1 MIRNEKKKCKT
12 ICIVSAFI
20 YNEVIK
26 YKEDICLKIKAAVTL
41 ESGTPFRIE
50 EVELSEPKINEVL
63 IQVTASGVC
72 HTDAVAR
79 DAEGL
84 MPLPA
89 VLGHEGSGI
98 VAKVG
103 PGVTS
108 VQEGDHVVLSYSSC
122 GTCTNC
128 LLGKPA
134 YCDNMMALNF
144 GGVMLD
150 GTKRIKKD
158 GQELSTFFGQSSFGM
173 YAVAHERNVVK
184 VDKDVD
190 IDLLGPLGCG
200 IQTGS
205 GTVLNKLQPKF
216 DESLVVFGCG
226 AVGLSALMA
235 AKIVGSY
242 PLIAVDLHDSR
253 IELAKELGA
262 SHVINAGKE
271 DVVARIHEITKGG
284 SHYAVE
290 TTSVPAVAVQ
300 SIHGL
305 RAQGVS
311 AIVGVTPDTNI
322 NIFQD
327 ILAQGKSIVGVIE
340 GDAVPQVFIPQL
352 IDYYK
357 QGKFPFDKLVKF
369 YDLEDINQA
378 FDDSANGITVK
389 PILKMNH

>member
-1 MIRNEKKKCKT
+1 MK
-12 ICIVSAFI
+12 S
-20 YNEVIK
+20 
-26 YKEDICLKIKAAVTL
+26 KAAVTSQ
-41 ESGTPFRIE
+41 SGTPFKIE
-50 EVELSEPKINEVL
+50 EIEVSEPKVNEVL
-63 IQVTASGVC
+63 IQIVASGVC

-84 MPLPA
+84 TPLPA

-108 VQEGDHVVLSYSSC
+108 VSEGDHVVLSYSFC

-128 LLGKPA
+128 RLGKPA

-144 GGVMLD
+144 GGIMLD
-150 GTKRIKKD
+150 GTKRLSKD
-158 GQELSTFFGQSSFGM
+158 GEELSTFFGQSSFSM
-173 YAVAHERNVVK
+173 YAVAHENNVVK

-190 IDLLGPLGCG
+190 LSLLGPLGCG

-216 DESLVVFGCG
+216 DESLVVFGVG
-226 AVGLSALMA
+226 AVGSSALMA
-235 AKIVGSY
+235 AKIVGAY

-253 IELAKELGA
+253 LELAKELGA

-271 DVVARIHEITKGG
+271 DVVARIHEITGG
-284 SHYAVE
+284 GANYAVE
-290 TTSVPAVAVQ
+290 TTSVPAVAIQ
-300 SIHGL
+300 SIHAL

-311 AIVGVTPDTNI
+311 AIVGVTPETNI

-327 ILAQGKSIVGVIE
+327 LLAQGKSIVGVIE
-340 GDAVPQVFIPQL
+340 GDSVPHVFIPQL

-369 YDLEDINQA
+369 YEFDAINEA
-378 FDDSANGITVK
+378 FDDSAKGTTVK
-389 PILKMNH
+389 PILRMNH